1 MPLAIFVA
9 SVCLGIYPFVIYP
22 SYLWIRTRRLSA
34 HARCESLPLP
44 SFSVIIPCHN
54 EERVIQRKVANTL
67 TCAENTKSKFRVIVV
82 SDASTDRTC
91 DIARQFGSQ
100 IHLIELKQHSGILG
114 AFRAGLEIADGEAVI
129 FSDADVV
136 LAPDTFSLLLSHYAD
151 PQVGGVCGFT
161 SMHVQSG
168 SGLNAEQLHIG
179 LRAFILERQ
188 SILHSTSCADGSNWS
203 VRRHLITLPSEKII
217 ADDLVIPLE
226 VVHRGYRYIFEKD
239 AAALETSGPSIEHE
253 FRRRIRTIAGGMQAA
268 MFCRWMFSYAHRRVG
283 FHFVSSKLAKHA
295 TIIWAAVA
303 AVCAIILSRHS
314 VLFALIA
321 MLIYVVAAAV
331 VFCGA
336 VRAVVKDRT
345 PAPINT
351 VWHLFL
357 AMFAPIL
364 ALRYVVKQGRTGTW
378 EMTPRAD
385 MPESMN
391 VTDASRSK

>member
-1 MPLAIFVA
+1 MFLAIFLA

-34 HARCESLPLP
+34 HARRESLTLP

-67 TCAENTKSKFRVIVV
+67 TCAENTKSKFTVIVV

-114 AFRAGLEIADGEAVI
+114 AFRAGLEVADGEVVI

-136 LAPDTFSLLLSHYAD
+136 LAPDTLSLLLSHYAD

-168 SGLNAEQLHIG
+168 SGLYAEQLHIG
-179 LRAFILERQ
+179 LRAFILEKQ
-188 SILHSTSCADGSNWS
+188 SVLHSIIGADGSNWS
-203 VRRHLITLPSEKII
+203 VRRHLITLPTEKII

-226 VVHRGYRYIFEKD
+226 VLHRGYRYVFERR
-239 AAALETSGPSIEHE
+239 AAALETSPPSIEHG
-253 FRRRIRTIAGGMQAA
+253 FRRRVRTIAGGMQAA
-268 MFCRWMFSYAHRRVG
+268 TYCRWMFSRGHRRVG
-283 FHFVSSKLAKHA
+283 FHFVSCKLAKHA

-303 AVCAIILSRHS
+303 AICAIIMAQHS
-314 VLFALIA
+314 VVFSRIA

-331 VFCGA
+331 AICGA
-336 VRAVVKDRT
+336 VRAVLKNRT
-345 PAPINT
+345 PAPINI

-357 AMFAPIL
+357 AIFAPIW
-364 ALRYVVKQGRTGTW
+364 ALWYVVRQGRTGTW

-391 VTDASRSK
+391 VTDASRSR